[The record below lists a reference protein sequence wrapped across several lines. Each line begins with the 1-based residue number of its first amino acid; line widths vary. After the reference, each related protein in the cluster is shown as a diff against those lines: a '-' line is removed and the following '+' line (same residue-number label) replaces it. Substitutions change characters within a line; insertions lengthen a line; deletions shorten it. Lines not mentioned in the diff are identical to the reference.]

1 MHRDMEKNPE
11 RGYIIACAK
20 RSGSSHLCA
29 LLNSTGALGRPDE
42 HFHPDKISP
51 ADVATDALAAATW
64 DRVVAAAATPNGVVG
79 IKLFFSHIEPPYMAA
94 IARRAAGF
102 AFVLLDRGDRLG
114 QALSLARALQTASW
128 SARQPEATPPCYR
141 PALIR
146 QCLADITAE
155 MAGWEDYFR
164 LHGIVPM
171 RLAYEDLS
179 AAPEASVAAI
189 ARLLGV
195 DPADLAHQRSGKT
208 IQRDSINREWRE
220 RFLAEATPQAE

>member
-1 MHRDMEKNPE
+1 MVMNPD
-11 RGYIIACAK
+11 RGYVIACAK

-42 HFHPDKISP
+42 HFHPDKISL

-64 DRVVAAAATPNGVVG
+64 DRIVASAATPNGVVG

-94 IARRAAGF
+94 IARRVAGF

-128 SARQPEATPPCYR
+128 SARQSETTQPRYR

-146 QCLADITAE
+146 QCLASIDAE
-155 MAGWEDYFR
+155 MVGWEGYFR
-164 LHGIVPM
+164 LHDIVPM
-171 RLAYEDLS
+171 RLTYEDLS
-179 AAPEASVAAI
+179 VAPEASVTEI
-189 ARLLGV
+189 ARRLGV

-220 RFLAEATPQAE
+220 RFLAEATPQAD